1 MITTYPSSFSSSK
14 EYSTAIFDL
23 GSVLIKFD
31 SLLVEKLLGNDVAIV
46 SARECKTIMHSP
58 PFQRCAAGL
67 ISMEEAFKELPQRFP
82 SKKIEIVKKHP
93 LAHALRPLEE
103 GEKLFAYI
111 RPRVEKVYILSNIIP
126 PSFEYIAQHTHFVK
140 DADGYVVSYEA
151 KSRKP
156 DAEIYRQLL
165 KKYNIVPGSA
175 LFIDDLKENCQ
186 AAAFLGIDSL
196 VCDYREN
203 IQGFI
208 QDLHFTKKA

>member
-1 MITTYPSSFSSSK
+1 MITTYPSSLSSSK
-14 EYSTAIFDL
+14 KYSTAIFDL

-58 PFQRCAAGL
+58 PFQRCATGL

-126 PSFEYIAQHTHFVK
+126 ASFEYIAQQTHFVK
-140 DADGYVVSYEA
+140 DADGYVLSYEA

-165 KKYNIVPGSA
+165 KKYNLAPGSA

-196 VCDYREN
+196 VCDYRKN
-203 IQGFI
+203 IQEFI
-208 QDLHFTKKA
+208 QNLRFSKQL